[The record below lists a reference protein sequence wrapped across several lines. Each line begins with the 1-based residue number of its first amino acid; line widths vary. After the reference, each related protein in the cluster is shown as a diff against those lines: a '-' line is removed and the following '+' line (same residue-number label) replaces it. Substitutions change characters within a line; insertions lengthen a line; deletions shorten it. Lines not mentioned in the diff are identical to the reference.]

1 MNNLGG
7 KTIAMVIAFRDFR
20 DAEYFIPSNI
30 LIYRGAKII
39 TVSTKKGIAVGAD
52 GGDIEVQLT
61 PHEFRAEAFDALVF
75 IGGPGMAKEL
85 DNEDFHKMAQDMA
98 KSGRL
103 LAAICIAPVLLAKAG
118 ILQGKKATVW
128 SAPMDKSPINM
139 LEEAGA
145 SYQDKNVVIRDRIIT
160 ANGPAAA
167 KEFGQA
173 LVKALQT

>member
-20 DAEYFIPSNI
+20 DAEYFIPANI

-85 DNEDFHKMAQDMA
+85 DNEDFHKMAQ
-98 KSGRL
+98 
-103 LAAICIAPVLLAKAG
+103 
-118 ILQGKKATVW
+118 
-128 SAPMDKSPINM
+128 N
-139 LEEAGA
+139 
-145 SYQDKNVVIRDRIIT
+145 RD
-160 ANGPAAA
+160 G
-167 KEFGQA
+167 
-173 LVKALQT
+173 